1 MTTTTLHNFSKSVF
15 RTEAARKAKYS
26 ELKAQY
32 DKSKEPGNTTV
43 TERKGKLIENP
54 RPPKVP
60 QMTFT
65 EHQELQNDDS
75 TRVKHSLENVFHD
88 VAPPKVTTETKK
100 QVSFKLD
107 KPNDE
112 LRDTIMRERGL
123 RRMENKI
130 TGEVRYVTPSNYRQI
145 QRQKKLN
152 NWQRKRH

>member
-1 MTTTTLHNFSKSVF
+1 
-15 RTEAARKAKYS
+15 
-26 ELKAQY
+26 
-32 DKSKEPGNTTV
+32 
-43 TERKGKLIENP
+43 
-54 RPPKVP
+54 
-60 QMTFT
+60 MTFT

-100 QVSFKLD
+100 QVSFKLN

-123 RRMENKI
+123 KRMENKI